1 MAILV
6 VLSLLAILALLAGAA
21 LRWGV
26 DSRVES
32 VDDRGPRQPVGLDLR

>member
-26 DSRVES
+26 DSRYES
-32 VDDRGPRQPVGLDLR
+32 VDGRGPRQPVGLDLR